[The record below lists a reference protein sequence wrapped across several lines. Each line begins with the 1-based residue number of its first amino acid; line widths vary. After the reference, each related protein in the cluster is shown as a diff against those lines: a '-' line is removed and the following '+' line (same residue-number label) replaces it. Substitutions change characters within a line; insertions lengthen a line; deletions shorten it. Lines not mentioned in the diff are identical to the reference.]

1 MVRPEPHQT
10 LRETDL
16 GGERSVDAR
25 PHLLE
30 EDVAA
35 DRRLRRLGRHRRRR
49 RAGGGLLHAVAHRPA
64 FGLLALDL
72 LLLAH
77 RQDLLGL
84 TLGVGVGDRAER
96 LRARLQVGARD
107 QAGARPVEFG
117 QQRPARVGG
126 DRHD

>member
-1 MVRPEPHQT
+1 MLAADCWLGD
-10 LRETDL
+10 LRLPWT
-16 GGERSVDAR
+16 A
-25 PHLLE
+25 
-30 EDVAA
+30 DVA
-35 DRRLRRLGRHRRRR
+35 GRV
-49 RAGGGLLHAVAHRPA
+49 LLHAVAHRPA

-107 QAGARPVEFG
+107 QAGARPIELG
-117 QQRPARVGG
+117 QQRAARVGG
-126 DRHD
+126 DRHDRARARPETEPVERQNCFVLVR